1 MSEQA
6 KKPSDHK
13 EAPQS
18 PPKPATVTVLKRE
31 NVSPSQAQEQ
41 AKKDKEEGRRP
52 ELSGNT
58 MTQREFEARGQG
70 QTLDALKDSAES
82 KQEQQRRERNNEPIG
97 GEWVDP
103 RGKYEGADDSEP
115 ESGEFDDEKGS
126 ADMKDRKKFDVA
138 TQQRR
143 DYEFHRSQM
152 LKTEEGMPSAAQK
165 PVEQKETTTEL
176 NTKRE
181 ETQRR
186 GK

>member
-1 MSEQA
+1 MSEQG
-6 KKPSDHK
+6 KHT
-13 EAPQS
+13 EAPKS
-18 PPKPATVTVLKRE
+18 PPPPATVTVLNEQKRE
-31 NVSPSQAQEQ
+31 NKNPSEAQEQ
-41 AKKDKEEGRRP
+41 AKKDKAEGLRP

-97 GEWVDP
+97 GKWVDP

-115 ESGEFDDEKGS
+115 EAGEFDDEKGS
-126 ADMKDRKKFDVA
+126 PDLKNRDKFDVA

-165 PVEQKETTTEL
+165 DAPKQQETTTEL

-181 ETQRR
+181 EAQRR

>member
-1 MSEQA
+1 
-6 KKPSDHK
+6 
-13 EAPQS
+13 
-18 PPKPATVTVLKRE
+18 
-31 NVSPSQAQEQ
+31 
-41 AKKDKEEGRRP
+41 
-52 ELSGNT
+52 
-58 MTQREFEARGQG
+58 
-70 QTLDALKDSAES
+70 
-82 KQEQQRRERNNEPIG
+82 
-97 GEWVDP
+97 
-103 RGKYEGADDSEP
+103 
-115 ESGEFDDEKGS
+115 
-126 ADMKDRKKFDVA
+126 MKDRKKFDVA